1 MKTIQILTLII
12 CTVLAMSKSTQG
24 QEKSIFHISIQGTW
38 DKTKH
43 KERAQ
48 YGGDNRLI
56 NTYLASYRKD
66 FFRLGPAAN
75 GIGSISFKVRSD
87 GAVDSLVIIEKAG
100 GTWDSTFYY
109 LVKSMSGKWRAG
121 EVDGIKKNE
130 TITIWYNIYNGPILK
145 KGPAEFLEEAKKSW
159 DKSDYERV
167 LKYIDI
173 VLEYDALNIEALIL
187 KTKSLY
193 SLNQKIKACDF
204 IKSTLKYEDERLT
217 NASKEF
223 CE

>member
-1 MKTIQILTLII
+1 MKTISILTLII
-12 CTVLAMSKSTQG
+12 CTVLATSKSTQG

-38 DKTKH
+38 DKFKQ

-66 FFRLGPAAN
+66 FLRLGQEAN
-75 GIGSISFKVRSD
+75 GMGSISFKVRSD

-100 GTWDSTFYY
+100 GTWDSAFYY

-121 EVDGIKKNE
+121 QVDGIKRNE
-130 TITIWYNIYNGPILK
+130 AITIWYNIYNGPILK
-145 KGPAEFLEEAKKSW
+145 KGPSEYLEEAKKSL
-159 DKSDYERV
+159 DKSDYEKA

-173 VLEYDALNIEALIL
+173 VLEYDPLNVEALIL

-193 SLNQKIKACDF
+193 NLNQKIKACDF

-217 NASKEF
+217 NASNKF
-223 CE
+223 CD